1 MVDALHRPDSFSRPF
16 VAHLY
21 THLFNPFGNRGFC
34 WTCEPDATTKPRG
47 FEGVTGLVYKGEPF
61 VGRVWLR
68 KSRRGARRSRTL
80 FAHPVGH
87 TVAESTVDCVSA
99 ETCTNIP
106 RASKVSVREF
116 ANSAAL
122 VLSQATDVTTVIVNG
137 AAVPS
142 RLQLLPFAVI
152 PPPGRLVGP
161 SLRPS
166 APRTTTI

>member
-16 VAHLY
+16 V
-21 THLFNPFGNRGFC
+21 
-34 WTCEPDATTKPRG
+34 
-47 FEGVTGLVYKGEPF
+47 
-61 VGRVWLR
+61 GRVWLR
-68 KSRRGARRSRTL
+68 GSRRCIRSLETVCI
-80 FAHPVGH
+80 HPAGQ

-99 ETCTNIP
+99 DTCTNSP

-122 VLSQATDVTTVIVNG
+122 VLSQATEVTTVIVNG

-142 RLQLLPFAVI
+142 RLQVLLFAVI

-166 APRTTTI
+166 APRITTI